1 MSMHT
6 CLKKALNL
14 CMQGFFHAFFCCLLT
29 FFKIN
34 FQLSK
39 NAFRNI
45 IRMLNGLEPDQ
56 DQQFVGPDLSPNGSQ
71 RLSTDDKSGR

>member
-1 MSMHT
+1 MSKHT
-6 CLKKALNL
+6 CLKNGFKSLHA
-14 CMQGFFHAFFCCLLT
+14 GFFSCFFLMST
-29 FFKIN
+29 DFFQNKL
-34 FQLSK
+34 FQK

-45 IRMLNGLEPDQ
+45 IRMSNGLEPDH